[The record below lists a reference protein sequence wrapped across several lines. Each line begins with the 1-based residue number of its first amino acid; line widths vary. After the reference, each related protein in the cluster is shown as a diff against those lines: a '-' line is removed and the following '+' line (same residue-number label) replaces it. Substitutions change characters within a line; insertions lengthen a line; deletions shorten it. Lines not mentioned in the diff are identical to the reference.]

1 MSERLKIAVC
11 DDETRAISVIS
22 ASVESTFQ
30 DLGREVLIEKFLSP
44 QALLERLQEYSF
56 DLIFTDISMPG
67 MDGIQLAG
75 ELKKQGKK
83 SALIFVSSRTDRVF
97 DTFAVQPFGFVR
109 KSNFLEDI
117 GEVIGRYVS
126 AGEDK
131 EDDGGYFYLK
141 DQQGTIAIDVAHVTY
156 VECIRNMQILH
167 FDDSREEY
175 RLYSRM
181 GTLEE
186 ELKKYDFI
194 RVHKGFLVSCRFIRR
209 FESKAVILT
218 TDDEIP
224 VGRSHHH
231 EAMDAYLD
239 YISRS
244 GSGFIGK

>member
-30 DLGREVLIEKFLSP
+30 DLGREVLLEKFLSP
-44 QALLERLQEYSF
+44 QALLERLEEYSF

-75 ELKKQGKK
+75 ELKKLGKK

-117 GEVIGRYVS
+117 GEVIARFVAS
-126 AGEDK
+126 SENKK
-131 EDDGGYFYLK
+131 EDDRYFYLK

-156 VECIRNMQILH
+156 IECIRNMQILH

-186 ELKKYDFI
+186 ELRKYDFI

-218 TDDEIP
+218 TDEEIP

-244 GSGFIGK
+244 GDGFIGK

>member
-11 DDETRAISVIS
+11 DDEARAISVIS

-30 DLGREVLIEKFLSP
+30 DLGREVLLEKFLSP

-75 ELKKQGKK
+75 ELKKLGKK

-117 GEVIGRYVS
+117 GEVIGRFVS
-126 AGEDK
+126 SGDQK
-131 EDDGGYFYLK
+131 DDDRYFYLK

-156 VECIRNMQILH
+156 IECIRNMQILH

-186 ELKKYDFI
+186 EMKKYDFI

-218 TDDEIP
+218 TEEEIP

-239 YISRS
+239 FISRT
-244 GSGFIGK
+244 GDGFIGK

>member
-30 DLGREVLIEKFLSP
+30 DLGREVLLEKFLSP
-44 QALLERLQEYSF
+44 QALLERLEEYSF

-75 ELKKQGKK
+75 ELKKLGKK

-117 GEVIGRYVS
+117 GEVIARFVAS
-126 AGEDK
+126 SENK
-131 EDDGGYFYLK
+131 EEDDRYFYLK

-156 VECIRNMQILH
+156 IECIRNMQILH

-186 ELKKYDFI
+186 ELRKYDFI

-218 TDDEIP
+218 TDEEIP

-244 GSGFIGK
+244 GDGFIGK

>member
-30 DLGREVLIEKFLSP
+30 DLGREVLLEKFLSP
-44 QALLERLQEYSF
+44 QALLERLEEYSF

-83 SALIFVSSRTDRVF
+83 AALIFVSSRTDRVF

-117 GEVIGRYVS
+117 GEVIGRFVS
-126 AGEDK
+126 SGDQK
-131 EDDGGYFYLK
+131 DDDRYFYLK

-156 VECIRNMQILH
+156 IECIRNMQILH

-186 ELKKYDFI
+186 ELRKYDFI

-218 TDDEIP
+218 TDEEIP

-244 GSGFIGK
+244 GDGFIGK